1 MSEQH
6 ELILTIDHPSGL
18 HLRPA
23 ALFVKT
29 AASFQSTIRIANL
42 DREGQ
47 PESDAKSMF
56 GVMQQA
62 VSQGHR
68 VRVRAEGPDADAA
81 LSSLQQLVD
90 QRFEAEE

>member
-1 MSEQH
+1 MSKQH

-81 LSSLQQLVD
+81 LRSLRQLVD

>member
-1 MSEQH
+1 M
-6 ELILTIDHPSGL
+6 
-18 HLRPA
+18 
-23 ALFVKT
+23 KT
-29 AASFQSTIRIANL
+29 AASFQSTIRITNL

-81 LSSLQQLVD
+81 LNSLQQLVD
-90 QRFEAEE
+90 NHFEAEA